1 MRNDTPSTPP
11 SGEQAREQAEA
22 ALTERFLE
30 RLEKLV
36 REAREE
42 LIQEHAETISREQV
56 TAAIKKAGW
65 TYVGFGFFIP
75 DAEPTVDGY
84 GPNGHEIRAYPGDE
98 GQTPRCEI
106 TNMISGMSLWIEGI
120 PEADQVPWLMRKFED
135 ILIHTELG
143 PGDFVLDLETGEVVT
158 ESRAGRA

>member
-1 MRNDTPSTPP
+1 VQMESK
-11 SGEQAREQAEA
+11 ARAQAEA
-22 ALTERFLE
+22 ALKERLLE

-36 REAREE
+36 RETREE
-42 LIQEHAETISREQV
+42 LVQERPETISREQA
-56 TAAIKKAGW
+56 TAAIKEAGW

-84 GPNGHEIRAYPGDE
+84 GPNGHEIRAYPSDE
-98 GQTPRCEI
+98 GQPPRCEI
-106 TNMISGMSLWIEGI
+106 TSMTTGMSLWVEGV
-120 PEADQVPWLMRKFED
+120 PEADRVPWLMRKFED

-143 PGDFVLDLETGEVVT
+143 PGDFVLDLETGEVVP